1 MFWNGKQGLG
11 GFPTFYESPD
21 GYDYKWSGN

>member
-1 MFWNGKQGLG
+1 MFSNGKQGLG
-11 GFPTFYESPD
+11 GFPAFYEPPD